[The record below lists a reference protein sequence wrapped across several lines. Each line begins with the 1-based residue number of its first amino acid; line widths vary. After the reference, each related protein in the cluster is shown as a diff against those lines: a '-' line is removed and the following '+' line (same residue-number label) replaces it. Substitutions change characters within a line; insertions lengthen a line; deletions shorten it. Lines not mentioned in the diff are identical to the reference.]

1 MVCPGCLPMAL
12 QTYWRL
18 CQDSFLSAWGE
29 TLNTM
34 IESYVPPGY
43 AAQFIPIRQVIFS
56 FPWPLL
62 LCYANKYAC
71 AVGPNLNKNLTVILL
86 DTARMGHLGLITAK
100 GLFPHPLIFTAYQCS
115 QAQLSSSLQNAFVIF
130 IISWKKTRQS
140 PFKRGQEEGF
150 SIVEETGEKMRRGI
164 TIVG

>member
-34 IESYVPPGY
+34 IESYIPPGY
-43 AAQFIPIRQVIFS
+43 AAQLISIRQVIFS

-71 AVGPNLNKNLTVILL
+71 TVGPNLNKDLTVTLL
-86 DTARMGHLGLITAK
+86 DTARMGHLGLITVK
-100 GLFPHPLIFTAYQCS
+100 GLFPQCLIFTAYQCS
-115 QAQLSSSLQNAFVIF
+115 QALLSSSVQNTFVIF
-130 IISWKKTRQS
+130 IISWKKS
-140 PFKRGQEEGF
+140 GKECSEEDRKKDF
-150 SIVEETGEKMRRGI
+150 QL
-164 TIVG
+164 